1 MELHAILN
9 AVLNFFNS
17 VPSEA
22 WGMLIEV
29 VVASFAVSPIM
40 VAVKK
45 WFAVDSEKKMM
56 GLVIL
61 GSMFASVGLY
71 LRGVPE
77 FSPWFVAVQGMLV
90 FACTQPVYYLF
101 IKPLFRKLGATVTI
115 QIQKAKGYNEARSAI
130 VPAGGLPLNT
140 PQDDFQN

>member
-17 VPSEA
+17 IPAEA
-22 WGMLIEV
+22 WGMLAEV
-29 VVASFAVSPIM
+29 IVAAFAVSPVM

-45 WFAVDSEKKMM
+45 WFSVDSEKKMM

-71 LRGVPE
+71 LRSIPE

-101 IKPLFRKLGATVTI
+101 IKPLFRKLGATFTI
-115 QIQKAKGYNEARSAI
+115 QIQRAKNFNEARSAI
-130 VPAGGLPLNT
+130 VPAGGLQLNT